1 MELLGLFNKEGEYL
15 NKNIVRGNKDF
26 KDGEYIKLA
35 TIWIKNDDQ
44 YLIQKCSQQK
54 GGEYAVSGGHV
65 TDGNSSKEQA
75 VLELNE
81 ELGLN
86 VDINDLRF
94 LGNIYRPHAIFD
106 VYLVKD
112 VNFDIHKCILQE
124 SEVDSVYWLTID
136 DIEKL
141 INSDEFR
148 PSSALQFNKFIK
160 TNQ

>member
-35 TIWIKNDDQ
+35 TIWIKKDDQ
-44 YLIQKCSQQK
+44 YLIQKCSEQK

-75 VLELNE
+75 VMELNE

-94 LGNIYRPHAIFD
+94 LGNIYRAHAIFD
-106 VYLVKD
+106 VYLVAD
-112 VNFDIHKCILQE
+112 IDFDIHKCVLQE
-124 SEVDSVYWLTID
+124 SEVESVHWLTKKQ
-136 DIEKL
+136 IEKL
-141 INSDEFR
+141 IANNKFR
-148 PSSALQFNKFIK
+148 KSSEEQYDKFIK
-160 TNQ
+160 

>member
-35 TIWIKNDDQ
+35 TIWIKKDDQ
-44 YLIQKCSQQK
+44 YLIQKCSEQK

-81 ELGLN
+81 ELGLD

-94 LGNIYRPHAIFD
+94 LGNIYRAHAIFD
-106 VYLVKD
+106 VYLID
-112 VNFDIHKCILQE
+112 DIDFDIHKCVLQE
-124 SEVDSVYWLTID
+124 SEVESVHWLTKQQ
-136 DIEKL
+136 IEKL
-141 INSDEFR
+141 IANNKFR
-148 PSSALQFNKFIK
+148 KSSEEQYDKFIK
-160 TNQ
+160 

>member
-35 TIWIKNDDQ
+35 TIWIKKDDQ
-44 YLIQKCSQQK
+44 YLIQKCSEQK

-75 VLELNE
+75 VMELNE
-81 ELGLN
+81 ELGLI

-94 LGNIYRPHAIFD
+94 LGNIYRAHAIFD
-106 VYLVKD
+106 VYLVAD
-112 VNFDIHKCILQE
+112 IDFDIHKCVLQE
-124 SEVDSVYWLTID
+124 SEVESVHWLTKKQ
-136 DIEKL
+136 IEKL
-141 INSDEFR
+141 IANNKFR
-148 PSSALQFNKFIK
+148 KSSEEQYDKFIK
-160 TNQ
+160 